1 MRDGEAEFKFV
12 AWGGIGVGAADEGG
26 YETIELGGAG

>member
-1 MRDGEAEFKFV
+1 VRNGETEFEFV
-12 AWGGIGVGAADEGG
+12 AYGGIGVGAADEGG